1 MQIDNGIVFN
11 GKKTNCLVFKP
22 RKLRSPEP
30 VLCLNNTEIKIVN
43 EVKYLGFVLDS
54 YLRDDCDIKRQTRA
68 VYCIA
73 NNLRSNFFLCSK
85 HVKNVLY
92 RSYCM
97 PMYGCQLWCDFYSYN
112 YNPIKVAYNNTYSI
126 LHNISRSSSVRYD
139 QVQDNIATFDALIRK
154 RQYSFLSRCN
164 KTRNNYIE
172 SLTSSDVLFLP
183 KYLNHHI
190 ETCFL

>member
-1 MQIDNGIVFN
+1 M
-11 GKKTNCLVFKP
+11 
-22 RKLRSPEP
+22 
-30 VLCLNNTEIKIVN
+30 LCLNNTKIKIVN

-73 NNLRSNFFLCSK
+73 NKLRSNFYLRSK
-85 HVKNVLY
+85 HVNNVLY

-97 PMYGCQLWCDFYSYN
+97 PMHGCQLWCDFYSYT
-112 YNPIKVAYNNTYSI
+112 YNRIRVAYNNAYRI
-126 LHNISRSSSVRYD
+126 LYNISRSSSVRSH
-139 QVQDNIATFDALIRK
+139 QVQDNITTFDALIRK

-172 SLTSSDVLFLP
+172 SLTSSDVLFLS
-183 KYLNHHI
+183 KYLNYHI
-190 ETCFL
+190 DACFL